1 MDDQIILIYCLCDDL
16 LKAMHHREDPQCQM
30 SDAEVVTTA
39 LVAAMSFAGNM
50 ERARHWLSTPH
61 YIPHMLSKSRFN
73 RRLHRIK
80 PFFLILLR
88 LLAAVWKDLNS
99 EAVYAI
105 DTFPVSVCDNIRI
118 ARARL
123 YRGEAYRGYI
133 PSKRRYF
140 YGLKIHLMVTQ
151 QGQPVE
157 FFLTL
162 GSYSDVTC
170 LMDFFDLPPGARVCA
185 DKAYNFYQIED
196 ELKDLAQIELL
207 PMRKQNSRRSL
218 PSYMRF
224 LQYTYRRIVET
235 TASLVERLLP
245 KSIHA
250 VTASGF
256 ELKVILFIL
265 ACSINCLVKVAT

>member
-16 LKAMHHREDPQCQM
+16 LKAMHHREDLQCQM

-39 LVAAMSFAGNM
+39 LVAALFFRGNM
-50 ERARHWLSTPH
+50 ERARHLLSAPY

-80 PFFLILLR
+80 PFFLTLFR
-88 LLAAVWKDLNS
+88 LLATAWKDLNV
-99 EAVYAI
+99 EAIYAI
-105 DTFPVSVCDNIRI
+105 DTFPVSACDNIRI

-140 YGLKIHLMVTQ
+140 YGLKVHLMVTQ

-157 FFLTL
+157 FFLTP
-162 GSYSDVTC
+162 GSYSDVSGLT
-170 LMDFFDLPPGARVCA
+170 DFDFDLPEGAWVFA
-185 DKAYNFYQIED
+185 DKAYNFYLFED

-207 PMRKQNSRRSL
+207 PMRKQNSCRPL
-218 PSYMRF
+218 PPYMRF
-224 LQYTYRRIVET
+224 LQHRYRKMVET

-250 VTASGF
+250 VTALGF
-256 ELKVILFIL
+256 ELKVVLFIL
-265 ACSINCLVKVAT
+265 ACSINYIL